1 MTTQRFDPLPARD
14 RQAVI
19 AQVINGFLAGDPIW
33 SIAKAANM
41 SSWETMNLLSTR
53 IAERGEEE
61 RSKALRRRCS
71 VVAEDLYQNEE
82 RIWQLLDA
90 GIEGKDIPKVLAALG
105 VSLDSEV
112 ATDLLRSPDMFMDIH
127 SAIEVVVLPL
137 PTDIFSLLY
146 VVGRFRR
153 LEPDYKF
160 ALGKVPMAGIDELR
174 RVLVRR
180 SSEAQLAEI
189 VAMVETTAQ
198 AIRTGDVAGISYS
211 DYADTVTV
219 LAQESSAA
227 GSRSWLVS
235 APNLRNGLGGGFW
248 SKALEAAGLTLPST
262 AARFTRA
269 DYEGA
274 SKAFFTAYRDFGSPK
289 DVASYDSWVTAEAA
303 AGRDRP
309 SLIAIRRYFGAWES
323 VIGAVMPSE
332 VEGEFDG
339 MVEILKKESILE
351 HRWARAGELVGD
363 ALADMPW
370 NSFLSIDYGAEADG
384 PRRPYAQASPSAD
397 GVWCE
402 IVSEK
407 FLPAEEWPINE
418 AYLLRNG
425 WSAPDDEV
433 PNWHKQ
439 GIPPFEAGHQ
449 ILEGLAYGRNCPD
462 PQKVRWHS
470 AEFPGGPGPDGGVI
484 LDYEPGGVVRNLRR
498 AS

>member
-14 RQAVI
+14 RQTVI
-19 AQVINGFLAGDPIW
+19 AKVINGFLAGDPVW
-33 SIAKAANM
+33 SIAKAAKM
-41 SSWETMNLLSTR
+41 SSWETMNLLSRR

-61 RSKALRRRCS
+61 RSKALQHRCS
-71 VVAEDLYQNEE
+71 VAAEVLYQNEE
-82 RIWQLLDA
+82 RVWQLLDA
-90 GIEGKDIPKVLAALG
+90 GTEGKDIPKVLAALG
-105 VSLDSEV
+105 VSLDVEI
-112 ATDLLRSPDMFMDIH
+112 ATDLLRSPDIFMDIH
-127 SAIEVVVLPL
+127 AAIEAVVLPL
-137 PTDIFSLLY
+137 PTDILSLLY
-146 VVGRFRR
+146 VVGHGRG

-160 ALGKVPMAGIDELR
+160 PLGKVPMPGIDELR

-180 SSEAQLAEI
+180 SSEAQVAEI

-198 AIRTGDVAGISYS
+198 AIRTGDVSGISYS

-219 LAQESSAA
+219 LAQDSGDAHL
-227 GSRSWLVS
+227 RSWLVS
-235 APNLRNGLGGGFW
+235 ASSLRSGLGGGFW
-248 SKALEAAGLTLPST
+248 SKALEAAGLTLSFT

-274 SKAFFTAYRDFGSPK
+274 SEAFFTAYRDFGSPK

-309 SLIAIRRYFGAWES
+309 SLIEIRRYFGAWES

-332 VEGEFDG
+332 VDDEFDG
-339 MVEILKKESILE
+339 MVEMLKKESILE
-351 HRWARAGELVGD
+351 HGWARAGELVGD

-370 NSFLSIDYGAEADG
+370 NSFLSIDYGDETDG
-384 PRRPYAQASPSAD
+384 PCRPYAQASPSAD

-402 IVSEK
+402 IVSEE
-407 FLPAEEWPINE
+407 FLSAEEWPINE
-418 AYLLRNG
+418 VYLLRNG

-433 PNWHKQ
+433 PNWHKH
-439 GIPPFEAGHQ
+439 GIPPLEAGHQ
-449 ILEGLAYGRNCPD
+449 ILEGLIYGRSCHD

-470 AEFPGGPGPDGGVI
+470 GDFPGGPGPDGGVI
-484 LDYEPGGVVRNLRR
+484 LDFEPGGIVRNLRR